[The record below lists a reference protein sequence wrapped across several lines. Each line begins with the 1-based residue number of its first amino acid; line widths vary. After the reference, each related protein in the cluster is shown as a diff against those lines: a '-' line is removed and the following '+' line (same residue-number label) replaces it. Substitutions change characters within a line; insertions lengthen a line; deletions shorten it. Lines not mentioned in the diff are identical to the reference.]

1 VYIHHKL
8 SQVQNQVKIH
18 LIGTLQK
25 RASTSVMIIPLKLLQ
40 NPQFNLLQRVA
51 KRLCIAG
58 SSGAPPPPWANSQA
72 PPQPP
77 SSQQYPSTSRPPMP
91 PQFSQ
96 APQQGGQYP
105 PQQYPPQMYGNFPPG
120 MPRPPGFGQPR
131 PMPPGVYSSDCILS
145 PGG

>member
-1 VYIHHKL
+1 
-8 SQVQNQVKIH
+8 
-18 LIGTLQK
+18 
-25 RASTSVMIIPLKLLQ
+25 M
-40 NPQFNLLQRVA
+40 A

-58 SSGAPPPPWANSQA
+58 SSGAPPPPWASSQA

-91 PQFSQ
+91 PHFSQ
-96 APQQGGQYP
+96 APQQGAQYP

-131 PMPPGVYSSDCILS
+131 PMPPGMYSSDYILS
-145 PGG
+145 PCRSALQACLCVQDPCIITCIITCTTACLYRPIGQNNITLSSTMQPPAYFK